1 MVLQKSPERAVLW
14 GYGPEGAQITISLSG
29 PMRQKT
35 SPGIVTKGEHSL
47 LLTRGR
53 FTITSAGQGM
63 EAETELS
70 HQDVG
75 RFFFFCIR
83 AFVV

>member
-1 MVLQKSPERAVLW
+1 MVLQKSPEKAVLW
-14 GYGPEGAQITISLSG
+14 GYGPEGAQVNISLSG
-29 PMRQKT
+29 PMQQKS
-35 SPGIVTKGEHSL
+35 SPAIVTKGEHSL

-53 FTITSAGQGM
+53 LTITSAGQGM

-70 HQDVG
+70 HQDG
-75 RFFFFCIR
+75 SRFFFFCIR